1 MGMHN
6 KGTYTRVL
14 TYAYTHIDIRVYAK
28 YERIIRVCVVRI
40 YLSCIVPSFFD
51 MAGPC
56 NNIFALLPCKP
67 EKRESNRAAL
77 LYQRDWQKENEEIV
91 LTRIGLTNLPLATK
105 GPTYIHTYI
114 HKLYLSSDFSVA
126 YIASISDP
134 NLLIKS
140 YNIII

>member
-1 MGMHN
+1 MLQRSPADY
-6 KGTYTRVL
+6 KVL
-14 TYAYTHIDIRVYAK
+14 GVGK
-28 YERIIRVCVVRI
+28 VVS
-40 YLSCIVPSFFD
+40 LQGVQVPSDHAPVFVVSSESCATGILVPGQVVLWPVA
-51 MAGPC
+51 ML
-56 NNIFALLPCKP
+56 ALYTPP
-67 EKRESNRAAL
+67 
-77 LYQRDWQKENEEIV
+77 
-91 LTRIGLTNLPLATK
+91 